1 MHIAIKL
8 AALSLAIT
16 PLSAAMAQSTERG
29 EPNGEQRM
37 MESFGL
43 KIPSD
48 KHYEKMVKKA
58 YKHPLGSEKNPVRA
72 DAASG
77 QRAYLN
83 RLRCADG
90 SSPNYSRD
98 GNVGAGPYGYIVD
111 LYSVDCGD
119 ADPGATKIYMD
130 LYHGGYAEQEL
141 VDGFYFEDQLPSA
154 PSIEN
159 PVDEGHAEQGN
170 SPDIAPD
177 GNPVILQLPETQNT
191 PQIDPSLQEPIA
203 YM

>member
-48 KHYEKMVKKA
+48 NDYEKMVKKA

-154 PSIEN
+154 P
-159 PVDEGHAEQGN
+159 EGAEEPADPN
-170 SPDIAPD
+170 DLSDIAPD
-177 GNPVILQLPETQNT
+177 GNPVILQQPKTQNT